1 MLNYQ
6 RRSCAE
12 KFVYRVSVLSLP
24 VLFTMGI
31 VANQAAAQIMDSP
44 AEVAQRNLSQQ
55 IEKAKPQAYQVT
67 SRIHLSK
74 GTHTGYLVVEVKLA
88 PGKHIYSLTQAGAVP
103 PTTLT
108 VKPNPQIKITGDF
121 SPDKPASVIEN
132 DPNFHQRVEKHTG
145 TVQFF
150 ATINVDPAAD
160 LAKLATKI
168 QFDGQ
173 ICSEQACMPIRAK
186 MVTGKFAGYFDSTPA
201 ANSVAKQPTSPTQA
215 VNGSKLK

>member
-1 MLNYQ
+1 MLNCS
-6 RRSCAE
+6 RRSCAK
-12 KFVYRVSVLSLP
+12 KFLYRVSVLSLP
-24 VLFTMGI
+24 VLFTLGI

-44 AEVAQRNLSQQ
+44 ADVAQQNLSQQ
-55 IEKAKPQAYQVT
+55 IKKAKPQAYKIT

-74 GTHTGYLVVEVKLA
+74 GTHTGYLVVEIQLA

-121 SPDKPASVIEN
+121 SPDKPASVIKN
-132 DPNFHQRVEKHTG
+132 DPNFHQRLEKHTG
-145 TVQFF
+145 KVQFF
-150 ATINVDPAAD
+150 AKINVDPAAD
-160 LAKLATKI
+160 LTKLATEI

-173 ICSEQACMPIRAK
+173 ICSKQACLPIRAK

-201 ANSVAKQPTSPTQA
+201 VNSVAKQPMAPTPTT
-215 VNGSKLK
+215 NRPMLK